1 MRRKKGRGGGE
12 RERERKR
19 ERERER
25 RDRVEI
31 LTSKLSNLHWVC
43 IAKKFP
49 SKLRN
54 EG

>member
-1 MRRKKGRGGGE
+1 MRRKKGRGGGGE
-12 RERERKR
+12 R